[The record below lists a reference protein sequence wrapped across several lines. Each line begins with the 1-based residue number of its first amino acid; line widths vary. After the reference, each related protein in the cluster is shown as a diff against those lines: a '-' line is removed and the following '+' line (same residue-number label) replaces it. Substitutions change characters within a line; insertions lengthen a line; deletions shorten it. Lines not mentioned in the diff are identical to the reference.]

1 MQRILDLEIFAGEI
15 RFQRKTTM
23 AASLWHSVR
32 ALTQSAA
39 RETFTQQS
47 NFSSRFFSSQACRL
61 NESSP
66 IGATTTTAA
75 ELVTGETDQA
85 AEQEFT
91 RQNPIV
97 SQLVNTI
104 MRDGKKARAQRL
116 VSDALA
122 DIRVKTNTDPLLVL
136 TEAIE
141 SASPMLKLTSAK
153 KGSKVIHV
161 PTALRER
168 QSRRK
173 AIVWILEGASKRPEK
188 TFEARLSGEL
198 LSVINGTSSA
208 LTKKNSLH
216 KLALAN
222 RANAQV
228 TYNTR

>member
-1 MQRILDLEIFAGEI
+1 MNP
-15 RFQRKTTM
+15 TM
-23 AASLWHSVR
+23 ATQIWNGVR
-32 ALTQSAA
+32 TAA
-39 RETFTQQS
+39 RLAAQDTFSYRSPT
-47 NFSSRFFSSQACRL
+47 FSSRLFSTQ
-61 NESSP
+61 SSRFSEVAP
-66 IGATTTTAA
+66 VDPVSITTASPESDLA
-75 ELVTGETDQA
+75 EGE
-85 AEQEFT
+85 EQQEYV

-116 VSDALA
+116 VSDALQ
-122 DIRVKTNTDPLLVL
+122 DIRLKTNTDPLVVL

-168 QSRRK
+168 QRRRK
-173 AIVWILEGASKRPEK
+173 AIVWILEGAEKRPEK
-188 TFEARLSGEL
+188 TFEARLSGEIL
-198 LSVINGTSSA
+198 AVINGASSA

-228 TYNTR
+228 SYNANIR

>member
-1 MQRILDLEIFAGEI
+1 MNP
-15 RFQRKTTM
+15 TM
-23 AASLWHSVR
+23 ATQIWSGVR
-32 ALTQSAA
+32 TAA
-39 RETFTQQS
+39 RLAAQDTFSYRSAT
-47 NFSSRFFSSQACRL
+47 FSSRLFSTQ
-61 NESSP
+61 SSRFSEVAP
-66 IGATTTTAA
+66 VDPVSITTASP
-75 ELVTGETDQA
+75 ESDLTEGE
-85 AEQEFT
+85 EQQEYV

-116 VSDALA
+116 VSDALQ
-122 DIRVKTNTDPLLVL
+122 DIRLKTNTDPLVVL

-168 QSRRK
+168 QRRRK
-173 AIVWILEGASKRPEK
+173 AIVWILEGAEKRPEK
-188 TFEARLSGEL
+188 TFEARLSGEIL
-198 LSVINGTSSA
+198 AVINGASSA

-228 TYNTR
+228 SYNANIR

>member
-1 MQRILDLEIFAGEI
+1 
-15 RFQRKTTM
+15 M
-23 AASLWHSVR
+23 A
-32 ALTQSAA
+32 TQIW
-39 RETFTQQS
+39 
-47 NFSSRFFSSQACRL
+47 NG
-61 NESSP
+61 P
-66 IGATTTTAA
+66 ISEVAPVDPVSITTASPESDLA
-75 ELVTGETDQA
+75 EGE
-85 AEQEFT
+85 EQQEYV

-116 VSDALA
+116 VSDALQ
-122 DIRVKTNTDPLLVL
+122 DIRLKTNTDPLVVL

-168 QSRRK
+168 QRRRK
-173 AIVWILEGASKRPEK
+173 AIVWILEGAEKRPEK
-188 TFEARLSGEL
+188 TFEARLSGEIL
-198 LSVINGTSSA
+198 AVINGASSA

-228 TYNTR
+228 SYNANIR

>member
-1 MQRILDLEIFAGEI
+1 MVLGLEIFAGEI

-23 AASLWHSVR
+23 AASLWNSVR
-32 ALTQSAA
+32 ALTRSAA
-39 RETFTQQS
+39 QETFTQQS
-47 NFSSRFFSSQACRL
+47 AFSSRFFSSQACRL
-61 NESSP
+61 SEVSP
-66 IGATTTTAA
+66 MEATTAA
-75 ELVTGETDQA
+75 AELAAGETDQA

-228 TYNTR
+228 SYNMR

>member
-1 MQRILDLEIFAGEI
+1 MNP
-15 RFQRKTTM
+15 TM
-23 AASLWHSVR
+23 AIQIWSGVR
-32 ALTQSAA
+32 TAA
-39 RETFTQQS
+39 RLAAQDTFSYRSAT
-47 NFSSRFFSSQACRL
+47 FSSRLFSTQ
-61 NESSP
+61 SSRFSEVAP
-66 IGATTTTAA
+66 VDPVSITTASP
-75 ELVTGETDQA
+75 ESDLTEGE
-85 AEQEFT
+85 EQQEYV

-116 VSDALA
+116 VSDALQ
-122 DIRVKTNTDPLLVL
+122 DIRLKTNTDPLVVL

-168 QSRRK
+168 QRRRK
-173 AIVWILEGASKRPEK
+173 AIVWILEGAEKRPEK
-188 TFEARLSGEL
+188 TFEARLSGEIL
-198 LSVINGTSSA
+198 AVINGASSA

-228 TYNTR
+228 SYNANIR

>member
-1 MQRILDLEIFAGEI
+1 MNP
-15 RFQRKTTM
+15 TM
-23 AASLWHSVR
+23 ATQIWSGVR
-32 ALTQSAA
+32 TAA
-39 RETFTQQS
+39 RLAAQDTFSYRSATYSSRLFSTQ
-47 NFSSRFFSSQACRL
+47 SSRFSEVAPVDPVS
-61 NESSP
+61 
-66 IGATTTTAA
+66 ITTASPESDLA
-75 ELVTGETDQA
+75 EGE
-85 AEQEFT
+85 EQQEYV

-116 VSDALA
+116 VSDALQ
-122 DIRVKTNTDPLLVL
+122 DIRLKTNTDPLVVL

-168 QSRRK
+168 QRRRK
-173 AIVWILEGASKRPEK
+173 AIVWILEGAEKRPEK
-188 TFEARLSGEL
+188 TFEARLSGEIL
-198 LSVINGTSSA
+198 AVINGASSA

-228 TYNTR
+228 SYNANIR

>member
-1 MQRILDLEIFAGEI
+1 M
-15 RFQRKTTM
+15 
-23 AASLWHSVR
+23 WNSVR
-32 ALTQSAA
+32 ALTRSAA
-39 RETFTQQS
+39 QETFTQQS
-47 NFSSRFFSSQACRL
+47 AISSRFFSSQACRL
-61 NESSP
+61 SEVSP
-66 IGATTTTAA
+66 IEATTAA
-75 ELVTGETDQA
+75 AELAAGETDQA

-122 DIRVKTNTDPLLVL
+122 DIRLKTNTDPLLVL

-198 LSVINGTSSA
+198 LSVINGASSA

-228 TYNTR
+228 SYNTR